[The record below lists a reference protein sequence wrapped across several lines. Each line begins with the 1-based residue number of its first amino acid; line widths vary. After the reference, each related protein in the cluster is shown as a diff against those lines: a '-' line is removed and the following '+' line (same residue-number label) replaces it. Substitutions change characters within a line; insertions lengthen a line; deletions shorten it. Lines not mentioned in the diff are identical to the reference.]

1 MDNLLRFDSL
11 ALALILVEEQWVA
24 SSGAVQRDWS
34 AAAPPDAST
43 AAHDASAA
51 APDASAV
58 PPDASTAPDASTVSD
73 AST

>member
-24 SSGAVQRDWS
+24 SSGAVQQDW
-34 AAAPPDAST
+34 
-43 AAHDASAA
+43 SAA
-51 APDASAV
+51 APDASAAARPDASRV
-58 PPDASTAPDASTVSD
+58 PDASAAAPPDASTAPDASTVSD